1 LERIDSLRKTPT
13 LKICFVGA
21 KVKKPG
27 SRASRP
33 PATKSCAKMFL
44 LSKLK
49 TMLILQVIIYAVGA
63 IAIILTILPFLKFG
77 MWWIRI
83 GEFPRLQIAFLCLAT
98 AILFLI
104 LAVFPLHP
112 IETAFL
118 TSLIASALY
127 QLYCVLPYLPIY
139 LKQVEKCR
147 SPLPENTIR
156 LLIFNVFIEN
166 RQSAKLLRL
175 VEEVDPDLVLL
186 AEPDER
192 WVREVSALEKKYPYT
207 VLHPLDNAYGM
218 ALYSRFELENPKLNF
233 FIEDDIPSITSG
245 VKLKSGEVIN
255 LYCLH
260 PRPPVPTESVRSN
273 ERDAELLFVGRMIK
287 EQDAPTI
294 VAGDLNDVA
303 WSRTTKLFQKISGL
317 LDPRRGRGLYT
328 SFHASYPML
337 RFPLDHVFH
346 SNHFRLAEL
355 RRLPSIG
362 SDHFPIFIALSYEK
376 TAEITQ
382 KEPVATPEEEREA
395 IETIVETLKMIEEEE
410 AEVRTEK

>member
-1 LERIDSLRKTPT
+1 ME
-13 LKICFVGA
+13 KI
-21 KVKKPG
+21 
-27 SRASRP
+27 
-33 PATKSCAKMFL
+33 
-44 LSKLK
+44 
-49 TMLILQVIIYAVGA
+49 
-63 IAIILTILPFLKFG
+63 
-77 MWWIRI
+77 
-83 GEFPRLQIAFLCLAT
+83 
-98 AILFLI
+98 
-104 LAVFPLHP
+104 
-112 IETAFL
+112 
-118 TSLIASALY
+118 
-127 QLYCVLPYLPIY
+127 
-139 LKQVEKCR
+139 R
-147 SPLPENTIR
+147 SPLDENTIR

-166 RQSAKLLRL
+166 RQSAELLQL
-175 VEEVDPDLVLL
+175 VEQVNPDLILL

-192 WVREVSALEKKYPYT
+192 WVREVSALEKNYPYT

-218 ALYSRFELENPKLNF
+218 ALYSRLELENPNLNF
-233 FIEDDIPSITSG
+233 FIDDDIPSIVTD
-245 VKLKSGEVIN
+245 VKLKSGASIH

-273 ERDAELLFVGRMIK
+273 ERDVELLFVGRMIK

-328 SFHASYPML
+328 SFHASYPLM

-376 TAEITQ
+376 TAEHTQ
-382 KEPVATPEEEREA
+382 EEPVATPEEEREA
-395 IETIVETLKMIEEEE
+395 IETIVETLEMIEEEE
-410 AEVRTEK
+410 AEGKK